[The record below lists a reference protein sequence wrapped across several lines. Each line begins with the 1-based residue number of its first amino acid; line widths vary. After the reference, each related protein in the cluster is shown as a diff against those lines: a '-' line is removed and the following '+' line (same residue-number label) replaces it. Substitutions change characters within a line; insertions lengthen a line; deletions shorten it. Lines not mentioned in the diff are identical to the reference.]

1 MFNKIKTFLFKNI
14 KWIILFYCVIAFIFI
29 MRDVLSNEV
38 IEYDKNIY
46 NFISKFIHDDNTKV
60 IKIITNLGH
69 GIPLVLITLLIM
81 FLVKNKRFGI
91 LVGTNL
97 VTVVIINNI
106 LKLIVRR
113 DRPTIFPIIDEI
125 GYSFPS
131 GHSMVSMA
139 FYGFIIYLIYKN
151 VKNRK
156 IKWLLIPLI
165 SFLIIII
172 GISRIYLGVHYVSDV
187 LAGFL
192 IAIAYLILF
201 IKVTKGYLL
210 NKG

>member
-151 VKNRK
+151 VKNNK
-156 IKWLLIPLI
+156 IKWLLVTMMG
-165 SFLIIII
+165 FLIILI

>member
-46 NFISKFIHDDNTKV
+46 NFISRFIHDDNTKI
-60 IKIITNLGH
+60 IKSITNIGH

-91 LVGTNL
+91 LVGINL

-106 LKLIVRR
+106 LKLIIRR
-113 DRPTIFPIIDEI
+113 DRPTIFPIINEI

-151 VKNRK
+151 VKNKR
-156 IKWLLIPLI
+156 IKWLLVTMIV
-165 SFLIIII
+165 FLIISI
-172 GISRIYLGVHYVSDV
+172 GISRIYLGVHYASDV

-201 IKVTKGYLL
+201 IKVTKGYLM
-210 NKG
+210 NNV

>member
-1 MFNKIKTFLFKNI
+1 MNFNKLRVFFVKNI
-14 KWIILFYCVIAFIFI
+14 KWIILLYCVIAFIFI
-29 MRDVLSNEV
+29 MRDVLSKEV

-46 NFISKFIHDDNTKV
+46 NFIASFIHDNNTKV
-60 IKIITNLGH
+60 IKVITFLGH
-69 GIPLVLITLLIM
+69 GIPLILITLLM
-81 FLVKNKRFGI
+81 LFLCKNKRLGI

-97 VTVVIINNI
+97 ITVVILNNI
-106 LKLIVRR
+106 LKFIVRR
-113 DRPTIFPIIDEI
+113 ARPTIFPIVDES

-151 VKNRK
+151 VKNVK
-156 IKWLLIPLI
+156 LKWLVMSLLTL
-165 SFLIIII
+165 LIILI
-172 GISRIYLGVHYVSDV
+172 GVSRIYLGVHYVSDV

-201 IKVTKGYLL
+201 ISVTKIIY
-210 NKG
+210 